1 MQNKRLLRSRT
12 NYMLGGV
19 CAGLGNYFNFDP
31 TIIRLLFVLL
41 VVMGGSGV
49 LLYIVLWIIMPRED
63 LPSANMDLSGDEFG
77 RRARQ
82 MGDEMR
88 EAVSSPN
95 PRTLQF
101 LGIGLLVM
109 GVWYLLQNLNI
120 PFISDINR
128 IFGWPLILIVAGGLL
143 LWRAFRKE

>member
-1 MQNKRLLRSRT
+1 
-12 NYMLGGV
+12 MLGGV
-19 CAGLGNYFNFDP
+19 CAGLGNYFNIDA
-31 TIIRLLFVLL
+31 TIVRLLFVLL

-49 LLYIVLWIIMPRED
+49 LLYIILWIIMPRED
-63 LPSANMDLSGDEFG
+63 LSYPSSNLDGAEFG
-77 RRARQ
+77 RRAQQ

-88 EAVSSPN
+88 DAFSRPN
-95 PRTLQF
+95 PRALQF

-120 PFISDINR
+120 PFIGDFNR
-128 IFGWPLILIVAGGLL
+128 IFGWPLLLVVAGGLL

>member
-1 MQNKRLLRSRT
+1 MEKRLMRSRS

-19 CAGLGNYFNFDP
+19 CAGLGNYFNIDP

-63 LPSANMDLSGDEFG
+63 LPSLNANLDGAEFG
-77 RRARQ
+77 RRAHQ

-88 EAVSSPN
+88 EAFSRPN
-95 PRTLQF
+95 PRALQF
-101 LGIGLLVM
+101 LGIGLLAM

-120 PFISDINR
+120 PFFSDVNR
-128 IFGWPLILIVAGGLL
+128 ILGWPLVLIVAGGLL